1 MRTPPPLFR
10 LLALALAPH
19 RRSARKRAIAAFG
32 LALAF
37 VPTARA
43 ATYTFTKIA
52 DNSGELRE
60 FGLPSI
66 NTDGVVVFYAGLDR
80 GRQVIYTGTGDGM
93 LTTIADTS
101 LGI

>member
-1 MRTPPPLFR
+1 MRTSPPLLR

-66 NTDGVVVFYAGLDR
+66 NNLRRVGWKHERWIDVGSWQIEKPPTP
-80 GRQVIYTGTGDGM
+80 
-93 LTTIADTS
+93 
-101 LGI
+101 